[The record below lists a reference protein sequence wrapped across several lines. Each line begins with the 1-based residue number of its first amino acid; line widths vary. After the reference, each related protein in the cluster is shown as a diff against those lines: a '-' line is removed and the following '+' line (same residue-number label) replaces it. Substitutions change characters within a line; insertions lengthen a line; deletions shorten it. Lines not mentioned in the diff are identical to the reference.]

1 MMNRKMVEV
10 ENLRDRVLDKAL
22 RGQTSVMASRLRDSV
37 IFLATVHSSGNE
49 ICIIRGK
56 VSVA

>member
-56 VSVA
+56 V